1 MLGNLIYEGKGR
13 TIGVRMLD
21 NKGTK
26 EITSQEEGS
35 VLGIPCTLTVTFVCT
50 HRPDGTEYFE
60 GQGIMYTKDGDSASL
75 NVCCVL
81 IPKGMPPSGSI
92 RGATF
97 FSTQS
102 PKLARLNTIATVFE
116 AEMSEDMSYT
126 VKDWEW
132 K

>member
-1 MLGNLIYEGKGR
+1 MLGDLVYEGKGR
-13 TIGVRMLD
+13 NICLRMLD
-21 NKGTK
+21 DKGTK

-35 VLGIPCTLTVTFVCT
+35 VLGIPCILMVTFVCT
-50 HRPDGTEYFE
+50 HRPDGTEYSE
-60 GQGIMYTKDGDSASL
+60 GKGVIYTKDGDSASV
-75 NVCCVL
+75 NVCCIL
-81 IPKGMPPSGSI
+81 IPKGMPPSSSI

-102 PKLARLNTIATVFE
+102 PKLERLNKMATVFE

>member
-1 MLGNLIYEGKGR
+1 MLGDLIYEGKGK

-26 EITSQEEGS
+26 EITTQEEGS
-35 VLGIPCTLTVTFVCT
+35 VLGTPCTLMLTFVCT
-50 HRPDGTEYFE
+50 HRPDGTEYSE

-81 IPKGMPPSGSI
+81 NPKGMAPCGSL

-97 FSTQS
+97 FYTQS
-102 PKLARLNTIATVFE
+102 TKLARLNKIATVFE
-116 AEMSEDMSYT
+116 AEMKEDMSYI

>member
-1 MLGNLIYEGKGR
+1 MLGDLVYEGKGK

-21 NKGTK
+21 DKGTK

-35 VLGIPCTLTVTFVCT
+35 VLGIPCTLMVTFVCT
-50 HRPDGTEYFE
+50 HRPDGTEYSE
-60 GQGIMYTKDGDSASL
+60 GKGVVYTKDGDSASI

-81 IPKGMPPSGSI
+81 VPKGMPPSGSI

-102 PKLARLNTIATVFE
+102 PKLARLNKIATVFE
-116 AEMSEDMSYT
+116 AEMKEDMSYT